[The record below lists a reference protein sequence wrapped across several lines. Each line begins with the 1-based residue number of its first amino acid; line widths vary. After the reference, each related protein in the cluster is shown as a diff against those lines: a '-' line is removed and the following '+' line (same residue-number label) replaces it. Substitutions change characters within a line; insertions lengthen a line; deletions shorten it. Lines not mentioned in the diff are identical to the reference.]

1 MLVERKGEEGER
13 GERGETKTFKKS
25 WNSETCLTTR
35 RASPVVCNIY
45 IYIYNVV
52 QLQQQEAQILQQ
64 QLRENIERKRR
75 RERGG
80 EWMYIVSILDNYN
93 TLCSRLQTH
102 S

>member
-1 MLVERKGEEGER
+1 MLVERR
-13 GERGETKTFKKS
+13 RGETKTFKKS

-35 RASPVVCNIY
+35 RASPVACNIY
-45 IYIYNVV
+45 IYIYIAV

-80 EWMYIVSILDNYN
+80 NECVVSILDNYN
-93 TLCSRLQTH
+93 TLCSRLQTQ